1 MANPSQRINVT
12 ELDFDQIKTNLI
24 AYFTASNSPF
34 KDWNYSGSGLNT
46 LIDLLSHN
54 THYNAVLAHMA
65 VNESFIDSAQLR
77 QNVVSSAKLIGYTP
91 NSYTAAKATVNISRQ
106 YSADTDSSTTIVI
119 PAYTIFNTY
128 INKVSYEFVN
138 LDDILLTLSNGVYS
152 GVANIYQGTLITTNI
167 QINNLQSN
175 NQYIINDK
183 NIDISTLKVLVYPTG
198 AGLFDVYNRFE
209 QVANIDGSSQ
219 IYFISENYNGNYF
232 ISFGN
237 GTTFGKVPDN
247 LGVLQLSYL
256 VTEGP
261 IANGAGYGTTF
272 TMNLFSDLKNTP
284 QYNVITATDTNGN
297 SLFATGGSYNESISS
312 IKFNAPLN
320 FIAQNRA
327 VTADDYKAII
337 KRDFPAAQTIAVWG
351 GEENDPPYYGQVFI
365 SIAKSNI
372 TPGILSQLSNE
383 DRSQVLNILSGKKVL
398 SILPQIVNY
407 DYVDIILDVM
417 FKYNKNQTTLS
428 TIQMESA
435 VRQTVIDF
443 NSQYLQ
449 SFDGVFRHS
458 LLSKTIDTSSPAI
471 LNSLVRV
478 YVSKS
483 FTIVA
488 GSPTIFTLK
497 YGIQLNPEN
506 DVVIINSSGWTYRG
520 NTYYLGDIVNPT
532 NANKRIIYSYSIA
545 SDGTQLVYNNNVG
558 SIDISTGIVELD
570 YLDADIDTTVYL
582 DLIPASND
590 IASARNK
597 LIQINTGRLSVY
609 GEVDAIVVGGTSQSI
624 NYNTFKRDR

>member
-12 ELDFDQIKTNLI
+12 ELDFDQIKMNLI
-24 AYFTASNSPF
+24 AYFTASDSPF

-77 QNVVSSAKLIGYTP
+77 QNVVSCAKLIGYTP
-91 NSYTAAKATVNISRQ
+91 NSYTAAKATINISRN
-106 YSADTDSSTTIVI
+106 YSADIDSSTTIIV

-138 LDDILLTLSNGVYS
+138 LDDVVLTLNNGVYS
-152 GVANIYQGTLITTNI
+152 GIANIYQGALITTNI
-167 QINNLQSN
+167 QINNLQNN

-261 IANGAGYGTTF
+261 IVNGAGYGTGF
-272 TMNLFSDLKNTP
+272 TMNLISDLKNAP
-284 QYNVITATDTNGN
+284 QYNVTAATDTNGN

-337 KRDFPAAQTIAVWG
+337 KRDFPTAQTIAVWG
-351 GEENDPPYYGQVFI
+351 GEENNPPYYGQVFI
-365 SIAKSNI
+365 SIAKSNVRS
-372 TPGILSQLSNE
+372 GVLSQLTDE

-398 SILPQIVNY
+398 SILPQIINY

-428 TIQMESA
+428 AIQMESA
-435 VRQTVIDF
+435 VKQTVIDF
-443 NSQYLQ
+443 NSQYLR

-478 YVSKS
+478 YVSKT

-488 GSPTIFTLK
+488 GSPTILTLK
-497 YGIQLNPEN
+497 YGMQLNPEN
-506 DVVIINSSGWTYRG
+506 DVVIIKSSGWTYKG
-520 NTYYLGDIVNPT
+520 VTYYLGDILNPS
-532 NANKRIIYSYSIA
+532 NSNKRIIYSYSIA

-558 SIDISTGIVELD
+558 SIDITAGIVELD

-597 LIQINTGRLSVY
+597 LIQINTDRISVY
-609 GEVDAIVVGGTSQSI
+609 GEVDAIVVGGISQSI